1 MTLIKYN
8 QTPIYKQNYNSHSV
22 KNNSNENRFAMS
34 FCGLNSSLS
43 TKIQYKRLCSKDEF
57 AKILNLLDPAYKE
70 HFENILSNLKD
81 ELKKNPNLFKNLPD
95 DIKKDITDGHVIAI
109 PRKSLWGTIVDA
121 IFAPIIAPV
130 KFIKH
135 RFAGKEE
142 LTRDKKLEEINIHLS
157 NIEGVVEYI
166 NGLKEKNPQEIKKLI
181 QDKIKKNF
189 TKIKANYSSNLSAT
203 LTDLATFLVAAVFHG
218 LDFYNITRRVDDNHQ
233 AAMKEAKVKVKQ
245 DSIRLVVITYLTYL
259 VTTLFKKNCNKSMSR
274 MLAVASGIQIAAEIL
289 NRKLT
294 RRPILPVNDK
304 TLNQFNK
311 KEKEKTD
318 RKQEKNQNKKI
329 AFTGAN
335 AMFMKKVLIS
345 KNELKNVLELTE
357 KIDANLAKR
366 YSNLIEGKFADNL
379 KNKKLQEIYAN
390 DSIKDVSLGEK
401 ENIFGKVIKCI
412 FIPITGAINGIKKIF
427 NKEKAKA
434 DDMLEVRNYVTFIK
448 KLLKTKYKDKNVS
461 ENKEHFKEF
470 KNDVINAS
478 LGSFR
483 ATEANYNTANYS
495 IIKRIF
501 SYSIFTTFMSF
512 DVFNVTMMHSDGDK
526 KKSKSLAKQRAI
538 QELTRFFI
546 SIYNASASLT
556 LFSGFY
562 NRALANAFGFTAVTS
577 TVNQVATRKILGMPI
592 LPKTKKELQEL
603 DEKNQKSPLY
613 KSINKLTQKDKNM
626 NNKP

>member
-1 MTLIKYN
+1 MKLIKYN
-8 QTPIYKQNYNSHSV
+8 QTPFHKQYIDSHPV
-22 KNNSNENRFAMS
+22 KNISSENQFGVS
-34 FCGLNSSLS
+34 FSGINPSLS

-70 HFENILSNLKD
+70 HFENILSNLQN
-81 ELKKNPNLFKNLPD
+81 ELKSNPNLFKNLQE
-95 DIKKDITDGHVIAI
+95 DIKKDIADGHVMAR
-109 PRKSLWGTIVDA
+109 PKKRFFGTMVDA
-121 IFAPIIAPV
+121 VFAPITAPI
-130 KFIKH
+130 KFIKN
-135 RFAGKEE
+135 RFGKKETLAE
-142 LTRDKKLEEINIHLS
+142 NKKLEAINTNLA
-157 NIEGVVEYI
+157 NIEGLVEYV

-189 TKIKANYSSNLSAT
+189 TKIKANYSSNLSTT

-233 AAMKEAKVKVKQ
+233 AAVKEAKVKVKQ

-259 VTTLFKKNCNKSMSR
+259 VTTLFRKNCNKSMSR

-294 RRPILPVNDK
+294 GRPILPVDDK
-304 TLNQFNK
+304 TLSQFNK
-311 KEKEKTD
+311 KEKEKAD
-318 RKQEKNQNKKI
+318 RKQDKNQNKKV
-329 AFTGAN
+329 AFTG
-335 AMFMKKVLIS
+335 AMFMKKVLIP
-345 KNELKNVLELTE
+345 KNELKNILDLTE
-357 KIDANLAKR
+357 KIDAHLAKR
-366 YSNLIEGKFADNL
+366 YSELIEGRFSDNL
-379 KNKKLQEIYAN
+379 KNKKLNEIYVNNAIN
-390 DSIKDVSLGEK
+390 EVSLGEK
-401 ENIFGKVIKCI
+401 ENTFGRVVKCI
-412 FIPITGAINGIKKIF
+412 FIPITGAIKGIKKIL
-427 NKEKAKA
+427 NKEQAKA

-448 KLLKTKYKDKNVS
+448 RLLKTKYKGKNVS

-470 KNDVINAS
+470 KNDVMNAS

-483 ATEANYNTANYS
+483 STEANYNTANYS

-526 KKSKSLAKQRAI
+526 KKSKLLAQQRAI

-556 LFSGFY
+556 LFGGFY

-592 LPKTKKELQEL
+592 LPKTQKELQEL
-603 DEKNQKSPLY
+603 DEKNQKSSFY
-613 KSINKLTQKDKNM
+613 KTVNKLTKKDKNVS
-626 NNKP
+626 N